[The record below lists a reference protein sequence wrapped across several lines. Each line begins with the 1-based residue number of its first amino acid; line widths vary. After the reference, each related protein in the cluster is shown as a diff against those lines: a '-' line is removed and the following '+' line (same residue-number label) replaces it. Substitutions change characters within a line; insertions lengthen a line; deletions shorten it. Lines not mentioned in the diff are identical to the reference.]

1 MGKADPRELD
11 PWFWSHYD
19 TAAGIVVSL
28 VPPACLQ
35 RGRAIVDFGCG
46 DGATALGVASRVE
59 AAVIGVDLY
68 RSFDRLSGF
77 VATNLGAKELPPN
90 LSFRQNELGEP
101 LPFEGGSVDLAYSWS
116 VFEHVADARGIL
128 SELHRI
134 CRRGAHLFIQIEPL
148 FYSPFG
154 SHLRRL
160 VDEPWAHLMEPEEAY
175 LARAACARDEVPLEE
190 QDVLYRTHEFEA
202 LKRNLI
208 TEFRNL
214 NRITAQ
220 GLVEAISHAGF
231 EVEWKKL
238 MSTDLEPPQALARLY
253 PIDLLKNDQV
263 VVLARNA

>member
-1 MGKADPRELD
+1 MDAQQARQLD
-11 PWFWSHYD
+11 PWFWSHFE

-28 VPPACLQ
+28 VPAGCVA
-35 RGRAIVDFGCG
+35 RGRTVVDFGCG

-68 RSFDRLSGF
+68 RSFDRLPEF
-77 VATNLGAKELPPN
+77 VGRNLGAKELPPN
-90 LSFRQNELGEP
+90 LSFRQNELGRP
-101 LPFEGGSVDLAYSWS
+101 LPFESGSVDLVYSWS

-148 FYSPFG
+148 FYSPYG

-160 VDEPWAHLMEPEEAY
+160 VDEPWAHLVKTEEAY
-175 LARAACARDEVPLEE
+175 LARAASARDEVPLEE
-190 QDVLYRTHEFEA
+190 QDLLYRTNEFEK
-202 LKRNLI
+202 LKHYLI
-208 TEFRNL
+208 AEFRNL

-220 GLVEAISHAGF
+220 GLLDAISQAGF